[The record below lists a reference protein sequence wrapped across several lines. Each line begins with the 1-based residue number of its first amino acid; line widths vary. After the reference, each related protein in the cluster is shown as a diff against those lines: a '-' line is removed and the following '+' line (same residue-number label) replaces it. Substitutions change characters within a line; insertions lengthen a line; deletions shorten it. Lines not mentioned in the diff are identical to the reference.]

1 MDNFAEWL
9 AGYMKNVVTIGGG
22 TGTYVVLTALKNFDF
37 NLSAVVSMCDDGGST
52 GQLRDD
58 YGVLPPGDIRRSLI
72 ALSATSRSLRRLFD
86 FRFKDGALDG
96 HNFGNLFLT
105 ALEKSE
111 GSFHQAVLT
120 ASQLLNV
127 KGRVIPVTLSN
138 VRLRAELE
146 NGEVISGETNIDIP
160 KHNPKLKIKKVF
172 IKPAAH
178 PNRHALEAIKNANLI
193 LIGPGDLY
201 TSIIPNL
208 LVRGIAKA
216 IRSSRARKILICNL
230 MTKNGETNDYSVT
243 DFLEAVESYLGKE
256 TIDCLLINSKKPGGV
271 RLKRYAEENCEPVI
285 LSKDYK
291 DKVSKAS
298 VVKADLLAKSGLI
311 RHDPKKLGQQI
322 LNLL

>member
-1 MDNFAEWL
+1 M
-9 AGYMKNVVTIGGG
+9 TIGGG
-22 TGTYVVLTALKNFDF
+22 TGTFAVLTALKNFDF

-86 FRFKDGALDG
+86 FRFKDGALGG

-127 KGRVIPVTLSN
+127 KGQVIPVTLSN
-138 VRLRAELE
+138 VRLQAELE
-146 NGEVISGETNIDIP
+146 NGEVISRETNIDIP

-172 IKPAAH
+172 LKPSAH
-178 PNRHALEAIKNANLI
+178 PNRHALNAIKTANLI

-201 TSIIPNL
+201 TSVIPNL

-216 IRSSRARKILICNL
+216 IRSSRARKVFICNL
-230 MTKNGETNDYSVT
+230 MTKNGETNNYSAT
-243 DFLEAVESYLGKE
+243 DFVEAIENYLGKDM
-256 TIDCLLINSKKPGGV
+256 IDYVLVNSQKPGRV
-271 RLKRYAEENCEPVI
+271 RLKRYAEENCEMVI
-285 LSKDYK
+285 LPKDYK
-291 DKVSKAS
+291 DKIRKA
-298 VVKADLLAKSGLI
+298 VVLKADILTKSGLI
-311 RHDPKKLGQQI
+311 RHDPKKLGRQI
-322 LNLL
+322 LNLI

>member
-1 MDNFAEWL
+1 
-9 AGYMKNVVTIGGG
+9 MKNIVTVGGG
-22 TGTYVVLTALKNFDF
+22 TGTFVVLTALKNFDF

-52 GQLRDD
+52 GRLRDD

-86 FRFKDGALDG
+86 FRFKDGSLDG

-111 GSFHQAVLT
+111 GSFNQAVLT

-127 KGRVIPVTLSN
+127 KGKVIPVTLSN
-138 VRLRAELE
+138 VRLQAELE

-172 IKPAAH
+172 IKPTAH
-178 PNRHALEAIKNANLI
+178 PNRYALEAIKGANLI
-193 LIGPGDLY
+193 VIGPGDLY

-216 IRSSRARKILICNL
+216 IRSSRARKIFICNL
-230 MTKNGETNDYSVT
+230 MTKNGETNGYSVT
-243 DFLEAVESYLGKE
+243 DFVENVENYLGKD
-256 TIDCLLINSKKPGGV
+256 TIDYVLVNSQKPGNV
-271 RLKRYAEENCEPVI
+271 RLKRYAEENCELINLP
-285 LSKDYK
+285 KDYK
-291 DKVSKAS
+291 SKITKA
-298 VVKADLLAKSGLI
+298 VVLKADVLTKSGLI
-311 RHDPKKLGQQI
+311 RHDPKKLGRQI
-322 LNLL
+322 LNLI

>member
-1 MDNFAEWL
+1 
-9 AGYMKNVVTIGGG
+9 MKNIVTIGGG
-22 TGTYVVLTALKNFDF
+22 TGTYVVLTALKDFDF

-72 ALSATSRSLRRLFD
+72 ALSAASRNLRRLFD
-86 FRFKDGALDG
+86 YRFKDGSLDG

-111 GSFHQAVLT
+111 GSFHRAVLT

-146 NGEVISGETNIDIP
+146 NGEVINGETNIDIP

-172 IKPAAH
+172 VKPVAY
-178 PNRHALEAIKNANLI
+178 PNRHALDAIRDANLI
-193 LIGPGDLY
+193 VIGPGDLY
-201 TSIIPNL
+201 TSVIPNF

-216 IRSSRARKILICNL
+216 IRSSRARKIFVCNL
-230 MTKNGETNDYSVT
+230 MTKNGETNGCTVT
-243 DFLEAVESYLGKE
+243 DFVEAIENYLGKD
-256 TIDCLLINSKKPGGV
+256 TIDCVLVNSKKPGSV
-271 RLKRYAEENCEPVI
+271 RLKRYAEESCEPVN
-285 LSKDYK
+285 LPKDYK
-291 DKVSKAS
+291 NRISKAT
-298 VVKADLLAKSGLI
+298 VLKADLLSKSGLI
-311 RHDPKKLGQQI
+311 RHDPKKLARQI